1 MHFYPERI
9 IEYLATIIEWCSA
22 SVLLI
27 GFAKTFIVFLKV
39 VCKPG
44 SQITFSTAFE
54 NLRATIGNYILL
66 GLDFYIISDILHSMS
81 AKDEMSLVRL
91 GAVTLLRTLIGFF
104 LGKEIKEHT
113 EKKILS

>member
-1 MHFYPERI
+1 MLFSPQVV
-9 IEYLATIIEWCSA
+9 IEYVATIIEWCSA
-22 SVLLI
+22 SVLLL
-27 GFAKTFIVFLKV
+27 GFAKTFIEFLKTIF
-39 VCKPG
+39 KKS
-44 SQITFSTAFE
+44 SQISFSEVFKNIRT
-54 NLRATIGNYILL
+54 TIGNYILL

-113 EKKILS
+113 EKKLLS

>member
-1 MHFYPERI
+1 MNFYPEAI

-22 SVLLI
+22 SILLI

-39 VCKPG
+39 IFK
-44 SQITFSTAFE
+44 SSTAIAFATAFE

-81 AKDEMSLVRL
+81 AKDEISLIRL

>member
-1 MHFYPERI
+1 MHSYPEAI
-9 IEYLATIIEWCSA
+9 IEFIASIIEWCSA

-27 GFAKTFIVFLKV
+27 GFAKTFIGFSKLLY
-39 VCKPG
+39 KPNP
-44 SQITFSTAFE
+44 QVTITAAFE

-81 AKDEMSLVRL
+81 AKDQMSLVRL

-104 LGKEIKEHT
+104 LGKEIKEHPS
-113 EKKILS
+113 KKILS